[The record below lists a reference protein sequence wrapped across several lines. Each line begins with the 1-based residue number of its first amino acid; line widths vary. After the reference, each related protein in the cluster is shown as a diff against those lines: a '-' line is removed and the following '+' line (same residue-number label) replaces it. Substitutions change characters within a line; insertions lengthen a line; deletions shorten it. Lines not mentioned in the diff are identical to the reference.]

1 MSAKLERAMSAI
13 RRFKWLILIITLLGT
28 AGGVLA
34 ARYIDPK
41 YQVAST
47 IWIAEGQDAR
57 GPIRPDQLLAQN
69 AWGELLQSYAI
80 LEPVARQ
87 LQLYV
92 KWASP
97 ADSVL
102 FRGFDAAPDLRPG
115 EYSLRIDPATRS
127 YALSVTRNRS
137 QLEIERGA
145 LGDSVGRSAGFLWQP
160 SADLLSTR
168 SSVDFSLVTPREA
181 AVELSERLNIR
192 QTEGSRF
199 MRLYLQGTRPEI
211 LAQTMN
217 SLTTEFVNAAA
228 LLKRGQLTEVSNTLR
243 EQLDFS
249 QASLTNAESALEGFK
264 VRTATLPTDNV
275 VVAGGSMITTSP
287 ALSDFF
293 NQRVAADNIQRDR
306 EALERI
312 LADSR
317 QTGIRPEALLAV
329 PTILNNSPNLKAALT
344 EHTMLE
350 ANYRTLATKWK
361 PEAPLMVEAQRKLDE
376 MEKVTLPAI
385 AGQVLAQYRQQE
397 AEMDTRIAGAS
408 REIRQIPQRAIEEQR
423 LQREVTVADELYTNL
438 KQRYAEASLAEAS
451 AVPDVSVLDPAVA
464 PERPVSDTAPMILL
478 MVIGGSLAAGIL
490 LALLLDLVDKRF
502 RYPDQA
508 SHELGLEILGG
519 IPTIRRTRSGQT
531 RLEDAT
537 QLVESFRALRLNVRN
552 AVDNGGSVAVTVSSP
567 GPGDGKSFISSN
579 LALSFA
585 EAGFRTLLIDGDIRR
600 GQLHSMFSVAQRPG
614 LVDYLF
620 GEAALE
626 DVVRATSHRNLS
638 LLSCGSRRQ
647 RGPELLASDETSR
660 VIRALRAQFDAVIV
674 DSAPLGAG
682 IDPFALGAAT
692 GNLMIVLRTGRTD
705 RKLAQAKL
713 SVLDRMPVRLIGAVL
728 NDIRAEGSYK
738 YYSYLDGYGVREDE
752 EKPERLSAGA
762 RRAPV
767 AAGRGSDGGRGSA
780 E

>member
-47 IWIAEGQDAR
+47 IWIAEGQDPR

-115 EYSLRIDPATRS
+115 EYSLRIDPATKS
-127 YALSVTRNRS
+127 YALSVTRNRT

-145 LGDSVGRSAGFLWQP
+145 IGDSVGRSAGFLWQP
-160 SADLLSTR
+160 SADLLSAR
-168 SSVDFSLVTPREA
+168 SAVDFSLVTPREA
-181 AVELSERLNIR
+181 AVELSDRLEIR

-312 LADSR
+312 LSESR

-361 PEAPLMVEAQRKLDE
+361 PEAPLMVDAQHKLDE

-600 GQLHSMFSVAQRPG
+600 
-614 LVDYLF
+614 
-620 GEAALE
+620 
-626 DVVRATSHRNLS
+626 
-638 LLSCGSRRQ
+638 
-647 RGPELLASDETSR
+647 
-660 VIRALRAQFDAVIV
+660 
-674 DSAPLGAG
+674 
-682 IDPFALGAAT
+682 
-692 GNLMIVLRTGRTD
+692 
-705 RKLAQAKL
+705 
-713 SVLDRMPVRLIGAVL
+713 
-728 NDIRAEGSYK
+728 
-738 YYSYLDGYGVREDE
+738 
-752 EKPERLSAGA
+752 
-762 RRAPV
+762 
-767 AAGRGSDGGRGSA
+767 
-780 E
+780 